1 MRTSNTRLHRI
12 IYALALVAPL
22 TVWAQNPAS
31 PSGTP
36 TSPPAGGM
44 STDTTGKGAGELGS
58 HDRKFVKE
66 AAIGGMYEVE
76 AGQLALKNASS
87 DEVKQMAQHIVDD
100 HTQAN
105 EKLKSIA
112 QAKGLTDV
120 PTQLDSKHQKELD
133 KLGKLS
139 GADFDRKYSSM
150 MVSDHKKDI
159 KAFEKEAKSGSD
171 PEIKQFAA
179 DAVPTLKGHL
189 SMAQSAKRAA
199 SGHHTGTHTSALDNG
214 DASQS
219 TEQRSNRDSTV
230 QGKNT
235 QINPPELKN
244 K

>member
-1 MRTSNTRLHRI
+1 MQTSNTRIHRI
-12 IYALALVAPL
+12 IYALAFVAPL
-22 TVWAQNPAS
+22 TVWAQNPAG
-31 PSGTP
+31 PSGTA
-36 TSPPAGGM
+36 TSPPASGM
-44 STDTTGKGAGELGS
+44 SRDSTGTGTGELSS

-66 AAIGGMYEVE
+66 AAIGGMFEVE

-100 HTQAN
+100 HSQAN

-112 QAKGLTDV
+112 QTKGVTDL

-133 KLGKLS
+133 KLSKLS
-139 GADFDRKYSSM
+139 SGDFDRKYSSM

-171 PEIKQFAA
+171 PDIKQFAA

-189 SMAQSAKRAA
+189 SMAQNAKRAA
-199 SGHHTGTHTSALDNG
+199 SGHTGTHTSALDNG

-219 TEQRSNRDSTV
+219 TEQRNNRDSTV
-230 QGKNT
+230 HGKNT
-235 QINPPELKN
+235 QVDPLETGK
-244 K
+244 

>member
-1 MRTSNTRLHRI
+1 MRTSKTRMHQI

-31 PSGTP
+31 PSATP
-36 TSPPAGGM
+36 ASPPAGGM
-44 STDTTGKGAGELGS
+44 SRDTTGTGELSS

-120 PTQLDSKHQKELD
+120 PMELDSKHQKELD

-189 SMAQSAKRAA
+189 SMAQNAKRAA
-199 SGHHTGTHTSALDNG
+199 SGHSGTHTSALDNG

-219 TEQRSNRDSTV
+219 TEQRSNRDSTA
-230 QGKNT
+230 QGKDT
-235 QINPPELKN
+235 QVNPLETGK
-244 K
+244 

>member
-1 MRTSNTRLHRI
+1 MPPAERI
-12 IYALALVAPL
+12 EKLGRDGGGNRRAENEGERKPAHANIVKSSSVSSVSSPSTVVYAL
-22 TVWAQNPAS
+22 Q
-31 PSGTP
+31 TP
-36 TSPPAGGM
+36 
-44 STDTTGKGAGELGS
+44 
-58 HDRKFVKE
+58 
-66 AAIGGMYEVE
+66 
-76 AGQLALKNASS
+76 
-87 DEVKQMAQHIVDD
+87 
-100 HTQAN
+100 
-105 EKLKSIA
+105 
-112 QAKGLTDV
+112 
-120 PTQLDSKHQKELD
+120 D
-133 KLGKLS
+133 KKI
-139 GADFDRKYSSM
+139 
-150 MVSDHKKDI
+150 DI
-159 KAFEKEAKSGSD
+159 KAFEKEAKSGSN

>member
-1 MRTSNTRLHRI
+1 MRTSNSRIHRVV
-12 IYALALVAPL
+12 YVLALVAPL

-36 TSPPAGGM
+36 ASPPAGGM
-44 STDTTGKGAGELGS
+44 SRDTTATGTREPSS

-66 AAIGGMYEVE
+66 AAIGGMFEVE

-100 HTQAN
+100 HSQAN

-112 QAKGLTDV
+112 QEKGLTDV
-120 PTQLDSKHQKELD
+120 PTQLDSKHQKELE

-150 MVSDHKKDI
+150 MVADHKKDI
-159 KAFEKEAKSGSD
+159 KAFEKQAKSGSD
-171 PEIKQFAA
+171 PQIKQFAA

-189 SMAQSAKRAA
+189 SMAQNAKRAA

-219 TEQRSNRDSTV
+219 TEQRGHRDSTV

-235 QINPPELKN
+235 QVNPLETGK
-244 K
+244 

>member
-1 MRTSNTRLHRI
+1 MRTSKTRMHQI
-12 IYALALVAPL
+12 IYVLVLVAPL
-22 TVWAQNPAS
+22 AVWAQNPAS

-36 TSPPAGGM
+36 ASPPAGGI
-44 STDTTGKGAGELGS
+44 SRDTTGAGVGELSS

-66 AAIGGMYEVE
+66 AVIGGMYEVE
-76 AGQLALKNASS
+76 AGQLALKNGSS

-100 HTQAN
+100 HSQAN
-105 EKLKSIA
+105 DKLKSIA
-112 QAKGLTDV
+112 QAKGLTDL
-120 PTQLDSKHQKELD
+120 PTQLDPKHQKELD

-139 GADFDRKYSSM
+139 GEDFDRKYSSM

-189 SMAQSAKRAA
+189 SMAQNAKRAA
-199 SGHHTGTHTSALDNG
+199 SGHSGTHTSALDNG

-235 QINPPELKN
+235 QVNPPETGK
-244 K
+244 